1 MDTGNHSP
9 LRARIK
15 IDGGGSSTAF
25 ASATGSRWN
34 LTQGVV
40 TWANLDTSTTISLYE
55 FNATNS
61 VQFLTFI
68 ASASHGIVN
77 MDFGEYGVQASSSVA
92 SRLVFNV
99 GTVGGTVC
107 AFFAGYQTGGSG
119 A

>member
-1 MDTGNHSP
+1 MDISAYSP
-9 LRARIK
+9 LSARLK
-15 IDGGGSSTAF
+15 FDGGGSSTAF

-34 LTQGVV
+34 LKAGFI
-40 TWANLDTSTTISLYE
+40 TWANLDTSTTLSLYE

-61 VQFLTFI
+61 VVFLTMM
-68 ASASHGIVN
+68 ATCTHGSLMFN
-77 MDFGEYGVQASSSVA
+77 FSDYGIKASSSVG

-107 AFFAGYQTGGSG
+107 GLFVGYQTG